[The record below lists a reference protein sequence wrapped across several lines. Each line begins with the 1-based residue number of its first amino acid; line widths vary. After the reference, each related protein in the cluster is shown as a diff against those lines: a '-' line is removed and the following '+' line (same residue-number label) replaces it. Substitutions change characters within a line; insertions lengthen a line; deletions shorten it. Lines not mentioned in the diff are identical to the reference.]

1 MLSIHNPAFRYRNS
15 LPHALRQDLLGR
27 ASGSGHA
34 EPGGLQLGARENIIQ
49 EIWTRQMRGGD
60 DNLERSP
67 MNQLLSSHY
76 NRAIRAAEH
85 HVGATVE
92 ELTQIFTD
100 EHRGAAARCDDGKR
114 VGRAG
119 PANPGT
125 GLRSVVDEGNQLEE
139 GKLRGKRKRRAG
151 NHAAQCGLSCGR
163 HNQSTAKSAVLA
175 RE

>member
-1 MLSIHNPAFRYRNS
+1 MLSIHNPAFRHRNS

-27 ASGSGHA
+27 PRGSRHA
-34 EPGGLQLGARENIIQ
+34 EPGGLQLGAGEKVIQ
-49 EIWTRQMRGGD
+49 EIWARQMRGGD
-60 DNLERSP
+60 DNLERPP
-67 MNQLLSSHY
+67 MNQLLGSNY
-76 NRAIRAAEH
+76 RRAIGAAEH

-92 ELTQIFTD
+92 ELAQIFTD
-100 EHRGAAARCDDGKR
+100 EHRGAAARSDDGKR

-151 NHAAQCGLSCGR
+151 NHAAECGLSCGR

-175 RE
+175 QE